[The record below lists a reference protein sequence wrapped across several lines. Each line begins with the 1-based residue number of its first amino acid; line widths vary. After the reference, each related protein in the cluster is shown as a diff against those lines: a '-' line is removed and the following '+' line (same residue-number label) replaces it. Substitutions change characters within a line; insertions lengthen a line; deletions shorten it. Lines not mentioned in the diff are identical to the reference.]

1 MRVRFGY
8 VAIAMRLD
16 KVTSSSPVTYK
27 KYSSIE
33 SERER
38 LSLLKRVTQ
47 SNLIDLIKILLLSY
61 QDFENTELIQ
71 HMTQFHSVHLLLD
84 RPFGINQLLF
94 YQPLKL

>member
-47 SNLIDLIKILLLSY
+47 SNLIDLIKI
-61 QDFENTELIQ
+61 Q
-71 HMTQFHSVHLLLD
+71 
-84 RPFGINQLLF
+84 
-94 YQPLKL
+94 K

>member
-47 SNLIDLIKILLLSY
+47 SNLIDLDIFPLLQVYFLCFFQELLLLH
-61 QDFENTELIQ
+61 F
-71 HMTQFHSVHLLLD
+71 LLL
-84 RPFGINQLLF
+84 
-94 YQPLKL
+94 

>member
-38 LSLLKRVTQ
+38 LTLK
-47 SNLIDLIKILLLSY
+47 
-61 QDFENTELIQ
+61 
-71 HMTQFHSVHLLLD
+71 MTFIFIASRQNSFHLL
-84 RPFGINQLLF
+84 PIKTWYGIIQ
-94 YQPLKL
+94 K